1 MNALLTRRHVVAG
14 LGLLSLGLLAGC
26 DPGSG
31 LSYKYGKDLSNEILG
46 RKFKLRDAEGNEPGR
61 VPDRIGPCCANQ
73 ENDGPGRRSFAG
85 GVHHPGPGTR

>member
-31 LSYKYGKDLSNEILG
+31 LSYKYGKDLSNENTPMTIDTL
-46 RKFKLRDAEGNEPGR
+46 KQVVDDLATDATVFDTE
-61 VPDRIGPCCANQ
+61 Q
-73 ENDGPGRRSFAG
+73 K
-85 GVHHPGPGTR
+85 